1 MKNPKLHYLGILLVL
16 IGVIITSGGIYF
28 GSAPQFHS
36 SLSEQ
41 STNIIIGIIPLV
53 AGVLMW
59 LFFDE

>member
-16 IGVIITSGGIYF
+16 IGIIITSGGIYL
-28 GSAPQFHS
+28 GSAPYLHS

-41 STNIIIGIIPLV
+41 STTIIIGITPLV